1 MTDQTSFD
9 LPLTQ
14 IVIPNDRT
22 RALDPVWAEGLA
34 ALMKAQGQ
42 INPISVR
49 KINDGAYVLVSGLHR
64 HAGAMLNGAT
74 TIRCTLSAAATDA
87 EARIEEVME
96 NLGRHELNALDRCHH
111 LYELK
116 KAYEEA
122 YPQTKKG
129 GDRKSE
135 KIKTQSLRFDP
146 DAEEPQVFG
155 FAKATADQIGLSQRS
170 IQMAVKIWS
179 GLTTESQY
187 RLQGTPFARKQ
198 SDLALLSAQIPRIQD
213 RVLNILLADEPEYHS
228 IADAVALVTKGHV
241 PEDTA
246 KRFRALNVNLRKLP
260 DPDFDRLLLE
270 NEERVIASLKR
281 QGVLKA

>member
-1 MTDQTSFD
+1 MNDQTSFD

-34 ALMKAQGQ
+34 GLMKAQGQ

-64 HAGAMLNGAT
+64 HAGAMINGAT
-74 TIRCTLSAAATDA
+74 TIRCTLSTASTDA

-122 YPQTKKG
+122 YPQTKHG

-135 KIKTQSLRFDP
+135 KIKWQTLPLDTEGDEQ
-146 DAEEPQVFG
+146 QVFG
-155 FAKATADQIGLSQRS
+155 FAKATADQLGLSQRS
-170 IQMAVKIWS
+170 IRLAVKIWS
-179 GLTTESQY
+179 GLTTESQF
-187 RLQGTPFARKQ
+187 RLQGTSFARKQ
-198 SDLALLSAQIPRIQD
+198 SELALLSAQIPRIQD

-228 IADAVALVTKGHV
+228 IADAVTLVTKGHV

-246 KRFRALNVNLRKLP
+246 KRFKALNVNLRKLP

-270 NEERVIASLKR
+270 NEERVISSLKR
-281 QGVLKA
+281 QGVL

>member
-1 MTDQTSFD
+1 
-9 LPLTQ
+9 
-14 IVIPNDRT
+14 
-22 RALDPVWAEGLA
+22 
-34 ALMKAQGQ
+34 
-42 INPISVR
+42 
-49 KINDGAYVLVSGLHR
+49 
-64 HAGAMLNGAT
+64 
-74 TIRCTLSAAATDA
+74 
-87 EARIEEVME
+87 
-96 NLGRHELNALDRCHH
+96 
-111 LYELK
+111 
-116 KAYEEA
+116 
-122 YPQTKKG
+122 
-129 GDRKSE
+129 
-135 KIKTQSLRFDP
+135 
-146 DAEEPQVFG
+146 
-155 FAKATADQIGLSQRS
+155 
-170 IQMAVKIWS
+170 MAVKIWS

>member
-1 MTDQTSFD
+1 MNDQTSFD

-34 ALMKAQGQ
+34 GLMKAQGQ

-64 HAGAMLNGAT
+64 HAGAMINGAA
-74 TIRCTLSAAATDA
+74 TIRCTLSTAATDA

-146 DAEEPQVFG
+146 DTEEPQVFG

-213 RVLNILLADEPEYHS
+213 RVLNILLVDEPKHHTV
-228 IADAVALVTKGHV
+228 ADALALVTKGHV

-246 KRFRALNVNLRKLP
+246 KRFKALSANVRKLP

-281 QGVLKA
+281 QGVL